1 MILTIVEFAVFL
13 LVLFFLPPVLM
24 GGATLMRDIIHRYRI
39 HADSHGEI
47 SAKGKW

>member
-1 MILTIVEFAVFL
+1 MIPTIVDCALFL

-24 GGATLMRDIIHRYRI
+24 GCATLMRDIIHHHRN

-47 SAKGKW
+47 TAKGK